1 MKISG
6 QITAVEDCGDH
17 LKITAQVCEDAS
29 SEAAWLKEMMFHVR
43 AIDSSRRAVWVGRDI
58 AIDLRWR

>member
-6 QITAVEDCGDH
+6 HITAVEDQGDH

-29 SEAAWLKEMMFHVR
+29 GEAAWLKEMTFHVR
-43 AIDSSRRAVWVGRDI
+43 AIDSNRHAAWVGRDI
-58 AIDLRWR
+58 AIELRWK